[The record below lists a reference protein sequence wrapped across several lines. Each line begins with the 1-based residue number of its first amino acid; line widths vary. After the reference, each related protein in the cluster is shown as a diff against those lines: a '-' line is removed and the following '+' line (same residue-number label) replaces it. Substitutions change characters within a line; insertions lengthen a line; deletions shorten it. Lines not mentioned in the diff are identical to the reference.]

1 MSTALTLYGT
11 SVVSTVLSSAA
22 CLTAQVGG
30 TETSV
35 IVTGP
40 PSGDGFVELQA
51 LGGSAPLYSSLPTSP
66 TGKGWLFDQSLLD
79 GGTISAGSWQV
90 SLALAVVQ
98 QAGWVQTILARV
110 WKRAS
115 SGSFT
120 LLGTLS
126 LSNQTITQART
137 IFTLS
142 PVSFPSVSFAIG
154 EKLYLDAW
162 IQATGWGS
170 NQIRIY
176 LSSSSSAGVS
186 NDLQVITPG
195 YTVSPSSFIITAAG
209 HNLLRDALTGVSS
222 PAISYIALG
231 NGTTPP
237 TTADVALAN
246 ELFRKA
252 VSNIVNGN
260 TGELLVSM
268 YLAPNEYVGQD
279 IQEVGVFG
287 GPSASSSPNTGILIA
302 RGLWS
307 HPNKQAT
314 ESITFQID
322 LTV

>member
-11 SVVSTVLSSAA
+11 AAVSSVLSSAA
-22 CLTAQVGG
+22 RLTTQVGG

-40 PSGDGFVELQA
+40 SSGDGFVELQA
-51 LGGSAPLYSSLPTSP
+51 LGGSAPLYNSLPSTP
-66 TGKGWLFDQSLLD
+66 TGKGWLLDQSLLD
-79 GGTISAGSWQV
+79 GGTIIAGSWQV
-90 SLALAVVQ
+90 NLALALVQ
-98 QAGWVQTILARV
+98 WTGWVQAIIIRI
-110 WKRAS
+110 WKRATN
-115 SGSFT
+115 GSFT

-126 LSNQTITQART
+126 LSNQTIPQTRT
-137 IFTLS
+137 VFTFP
-142 PVSFPSVSFAIG
+142 PVSFPSVSFATG

-162 IQATGWGS
+162 IQATGWES
-170 NQIRIY
+170 DQISIY
-176 LSSSSSAGVS
+176 LSSSGSVGVS
-186 NDLQVITPG
+186 SDLQVITPG
-195 YTVSPSSFIITAAG
+195 YTVSASSFVITAAG
-209 HNLLRDALTGVSS
+209 HNLLRDALAGVSS

-237 TTADVALAN
+237 TPADVALGN

-252 VSNIVNGN
+252 ISNIVNGN

-268 YLAPNEYVGQD
+268 YLAPNEYVGLD

-287 GPSASSSPNTGILIA
+287 GPSASSSPNTGTLIA

-307 HPNKQAT
+307 HPNKQST